1 MGGITSGIGLASG
14 LDSASIIEQLLS
26 LEARPRLLAQQRLGT
41 IQVQQSAYLDIN
53 SRLQN
58 LRGLLSS
65 LRTQPVFDAKS
76 ATSSNADVLT
86 ASVSASAAAGS
97 YTFLVDRLVS
107 SEQWLTRGF
116 SSADDVPVGAEAF
129 TFEGAE
135 ARLDRETDLADLNSG
150 NGIIR
155 GKIRISDGT
164 NSAEVD
170 LSKVATVTEVIDA
183 INEAGIGVTARAS
196 GGTFVLESSTGSGA
210 DITIENVGSAE
221 VVESLGFGSGATVSG
236 DELQGSSV
244 FGLTDFTPLSVL
256 NDGNG
261 VFANA
266 IIGQTA
272 DFTISV
278 NGSEFD
284 IRLGDLYD
292 SETVL
297 IEGKAA
303 TVGDAIQRINDE
315 LDGTGVVARVN
326 SDGNGFELFD
336 SIGTS
341 TIVLEAGS
349 GLVGNALEDLGF
361 TAGSTTG
368 SVGGGQVLAGMN
380 STLVSGL
387 KGAAEDIGDG
397 ILQIR
402 ARDGSVFNVTLT
414 ELDSDFSSL
423 VRDLQDQVDPTKIS
437 VELDEMGTG
446 LKFTDLTGGGGNL
459 SIVGSGGPNDTAAA
473 LGISTGVSGVA
484 SDTFSGDRIQR
495 QYVGLN
501 TLVED
506 LNGGNGIG
514 TGRFRIID
522 TNGNASEIE
531 IGSDTRTVADLI
543 RSIESAVEGD
553 DLTVRINDN
562 GDGFVV
568 EDASGGLSRLQI
580 EDISGSVAASLRLA
594 GEAEDGAE
602 STIVGSY
609 ETRVEFEPDDSLRDV
624 MNKINSAGVGVT
636 ASILNEGVGA
646 NPFRLS
652 LSARESG
659 EAGRTLIDTGD
670 FDLGLTQ
677 IEQGQ
682 DAKAF
687 FGSSDPAQA
696 VLFTSSSNT
705 ISDVFEGIT
714 LNLQSVS
721 DDPVTI
727 TVAGDRS
734 DLEGRIEEFV
744 TAFNETLDR
753 IDFQSRFDQ
762 ETEARG
768 PLLGD
773 STLIGLKTAMVNTIL
788 GGPDNV
794 SGRFGNLSQV
804 GLTIGEG
811 GRLELDKERLGQAL
825 DEDAQ
830 AVEDLLIAREIDQAG
845 GTRTIGE
852 GIIVTDPDARETFSS
867 LGVFA
872 KVEELARNY
881 IDSVDGVLTAR
892 NRALDNQIQLQ
903 EDRIAFFDQKLDDKR
918 LRLER
923 EFAAL
928 EGIISNFQA
937 QQAALS
943 SLVG

>member
-14 LDSASIIEQLLS
+14 LDSASIIQQLLS
-26 LEARPRLLAQQRLGT
+26 LEARPRLLAQQRLGS
-41 IQVQQSAYLDIN
+41 IQVQQSAFLDIN

-58 LRGLLSS
+58 LRGQLSS
-65 LRTQPVFDAKS
+65 FRTQPVFDAKS
-76 ATSSNADVLT
+76 ASSTNPDILSAT
-86 ASVSASAAAGS
+86 VSSAAAAGS

-116 SSADDVPVGAEAF
+116 SSADDVPVGADAF

-135 ARLDRETDLADLNSG
+135 ARLDRETDLADLNGG
-150 NGIIR
+150 NGIVR

-170 LSKVATVTEVIDA
+170 LSRAATVTEVLDA
-183 INEAGIGVTARAS
+183 INDAGIGVTARAS
-196 GGTFVLESSTGSGA
+196 GGSFVLESSTGSGG
-210 DITIENVGSAE
+210 DITIENVGAAE
-221 VVESLGFGSGATVSG
+221 VVESLGFGDGAAVSG
-236 DELQGSSV
+236 DELQGTSV
-244 FGLTDFTPLSVL
+244 FGLSDFTPLSVL

-261 VFANA
+261 VFAND
-266 IIGQTA
+266 IIGDAA
-272 DFTISV
+272 DFTIRV
-278 NGSEFD
+278 DGTD
-284 IRLGDLYD
+284 YDVRLGELYD
-292 SETVL
+292 DDFEV
-297 IEGKAA
+297 IDGRAA
-303 TVGDAIQRINDE
+303 TVGDAIQRINDA
-315 LDGTGVVARVN
+315 LGSSGVVARVN
-326 SDGNGFELFD
+326 AEGNGFELFD
-336 SIGTS
+336 SVGDKEIE
-341 TIVLEAGS
+341 LEAGS

-361 TAGSTTG
+361 SESTTTG
-368 SVGGGQVLAGMN
+368 TVSGGQVLAGLN

-387 KGAAEDIGDG
+387 KGSADNIGDG
-397 ILQIR
+397 VLQIR
-402 ARDGSVFNVTLT
+402 SRDGTVFNVTLT
-414 ELDSDFSSL
+414 ELDSDVSSL
-423 VRDLQDQVDPTKIS
+423 IKDLQDQIDPTKIS

-446 LKFTDLTGGGGNL
+446 LKFTDVSGGGGNL
-459 SIVGSGGPNDTAAA
+459 AIVGSGGANDTATA
-473 LGISTGVSGVA
+473 LGISTSVAGVA
-484 SDTFSGDRIQR
+484 SDVFSGDRIQR

-514 TGRFRIID
+514 TGTFRIID
-522 TNGNASEIE
+522 TSGGVSEVE
-531 IGSDTRTVADLI
+531 ISTDIRTVGDLI
-543 RSIESAVEGD
+543 GQIESAVEGD

-568 EDASGGLSRLQI
+568 EDASGGTSNLQI
-580 EDISGSVAASLRLA
+580 EDVSGSVAESLRIA
-594 GEAEDGAE
+594 GEAEDGSE
-602 STIVGSY
+602 GTIVGSY
-609 ETRVEFEPDDSLRDV
+609 ETRIEFDPDDSLRDV
-624 MNKINSAGVGVT
+624 KNKINSAGVGVT

-652 LSARESG
+652 FSARESG
-659 EAGRTLIDTGD
+659 VSGRTLIDTGG

-714 LNLQSVS
+714 LNLRSVS

-734 DLEGRIEEFV
+734 DLEGRIDEFV
-744 TAFNETLDR
+744 TGFNETLDR

-762 ETEARG
+762 DTEVRG

-773 STLIGLKTAMVNTIL
+773 STLIGLKTAMVNTVL
-788 GGPDNV
+788 SGPDNV
-794 SGRFGNLSQV
+794 SGRFTNLSQI
-804 GLTIGEG
+804 GITLGEG

-830 AVEDLLIAREIDQAG
+830 AVEDLLITRDIDQSG
-845 GTRTIGE
+845 GTRTLESGVV
-852 GIIVTDPDARETFSS
+852 VTDPTARETFSA

-903 EDRIAFFDQKLDDKR
+903 QDRIDAFDQRLDDKR
-918 LRLER
+918 LQLER

>member
-14 LDSASIIEQLLS
+14 LDSASIIQQLLS
-26 LEARPRLLAQQRLGT
+26 LEARPRLLAQQRLGQ
-41 IQVQQSAYLDIN
+41 IQVQQTAYLDIN

-58 LRGLLSS
+58 LRGLVTS

-76 ATSSNADVLT
+76 ATSSDESVLAAT
-86 ASVSASAAAGS
+86 VSASAAAGS

-107 SEQWLTRGF
+107 TEQWLTRGF
-116 SSADDVPVGAEAF
+116 SSSDDVPVGADAF

-150 NGIIR
+150 NGIVR
-155 GKIRISDGT
+155 GKIRISDGSST
-164 NSAEVD
+164 AEVD

-183 INEAGIGVTARAS
+183 INAADVGVTAVAR
-196 GGTFVLESSTGSGA
+196 GGSFVLESSTGSGG
-210 DITIENVGSAE
+210 DITIENVGEAK
-221 VVESLGFGSGATVSG
+221 VAESLGLADGATVSG

-244 FGLTDFTPLSVL
+244 FGLTAFTPLSVL

-261 VFANA
+261 VFANV
-266 IIGQTA
+266 IIGQTE
-272 DFTISV
+272 DFSISV
-278 NGSEFD
+278 DGD
-284 IRLGDLYD
+284 VRDVRLGEIFEVDGEL
-292 SETVL
+292 L
-297 IEGKAA
+297 EGKAA
-303 TVGDAIQRINDE
+303 TVGDALDRINE
-315 LDGTGVVARVN
+315 ALDGTGVVAQIN
-326 SDGNGFELFD
+326 AAGNGFELFD
-336 SIGTS
+336 STGTRE
-341 TIVLEAGS
+341 IELAEGS
-349 GLVGNALEDLGF
+349 GLIGNTLEDLGF
-361 TAGSTTG
+361 TAGST
-368 SVGGGQVLAGMN
+368 VGTVDGGQVLAGMN
-380 STLVSGL
+380 STLLSGL
-387 KGAAEDIGDG
+387 KGSATDLGDG
-397 ILQIR
+397 ILQVR
-402 ARDGSVFNVTLT
+402 SRDGTVFNVTVTDL
-414 ELDSDFSSL
+414 ESDVASL
-423 VRDLQDQVDPTKIS
+423 ISQLRDQIDPSKIT

-446 LKFTDLTGGGGNL
+446 LKFTDVSGGGGNL
-459 SIVGSGGPNDTAAA
+459 SIVGSSGPNDTAVA
-473 LGISTGVSGVA
+473 LGISTGTSGVA
-484 SDTFSGDRIQR
+484 SNEFTGDRIQR

-506 LNGGNGIG
+506 LNGGSGIG
-514 TGRFRIID
+514 TGTFRVID
-522 TNGNASEIE
+522 TNGKSSDVE
-531 IGSDTRTVADLI
+531 IGSDIRTVADLI
-543 RSIESAVEGD
+543 RSVESAIEGD
-553 DLTVRINDN
+553 DVSVRINDN

-568 EDASGGLSRLQI
+568 EDASGGVNRLQI
-580 EDISGSVAASLRLA
+580 EDVSGTVAASLRIA
-594 GEAEDGAE
+594 GEAEDDAE
-602 STIVGSY
+602 GMIVASY
-609 ETRVEFEPDDSLRDV
+609 ETRVEFDPDDSLRDV

-646 NPFRLS
+646 NPFRLT

-659 EAGRTLIDTGD
+659 VAGRTLIDTGG

-714 LNLQSVS
+714 LNLKSVS

-734 DLEGRIEEFV
+734 ELEGRVDEFV

-762 ETEARG
+762 DTEARG

-773 STLIGLKTAMVNTIL
+773 GTLIGLKTAMVNTIL
-788 GGPDNV
+788 AGPDNV
-794 SGRFGNLSQV
+794 SGRFSNLSQV
-804 GLTIGEG
+804 GITIGEG
-811 GRLELDKERLGQAL
+811 GRLEVDKERLGQAL

-845 GTRTIGE
+845 GTRSLGE
-852 GIIVTDPDARETFSS
+852 GITVTDPTARETFSS

-872 KVEELARNY
+872 KVEELARTY

-892 NRALDNQIQLQ
+892 NRALDNQISLQ
-903 EDRIAFFDQKLDDKR
+903 EDRISFFDQRLDDKR

>member
-1 MGGITSGIGLASG
+1 TPVSAALIASITSV
-14 LDSASIIEQLLS
+14 
-26 LEARPRLLAQQRLGT
+26 T
-41 IQVQQSAYLDIN
+41 
-53 SRLQN
+53 
-58 LRGLLSS
+58 
-65 LRTQPVFDAKS
+65 
-76 ATSSNADVLT
+76 
-86 ASVSASAAAGS
+86 
-97 YTFLVDRLVS
+97 
-107 SEQWLTRGF
+107 
-116 SSADDVPVGAEAF
+116 
-129 TFEGAE
+129 
-135 ARLDRETDLADLNSG
+135 
-150 NGIIR
+150 
-155 GKIRISDGT
+155 
-164 NSAEVD
+164 
-170 LSKVATVTEVIDA
+170 VA
-183 INEAGIGVTARAS
+183 TARAS
-196 GGTFVLESSTGSGA
+196 GGTFVLESSTGSGG

-236 DELQGSSV
+236 DELQGTSV

-256 NDGNG
+256 SDGNG
-261 VFANA
+261 VFAND
-266 IIGQTA
+266 IIGDAA

-278 NGSEFD
+278 EGTDYD
-284 IRLGDLYD
+284 IRLGELFDA
-292 SETVL
+292 EFEV

-303 TVGDAIQRINDE
+303 TVGDALQRINDA
-315 LDGTGVVARVN
+315 LDGSGVVARVN

-336 SIGTS
+336 SAGTS
-341 TIVLEAGS
+341 EIVLEASS

-361 TAGSTTG
+361 TDGTTTG
-368 SVGGGQVLAGMN
+368 TVSGAQVLAGMN

-387 KGAAEDIGDG
+387 KGSAEDIGDG

-402 ARDGSVFNVTLT
+402 SRDGTVFNVTLT
-414 ELDSDFSSL
+414 ELDSDFSTL
-423 VRDLQDQVDPTKIS
+423 VRDLQDQLDPTKIS

-446 LKFTDLTGGGGNL
+446 LKFTDVSGGGGNL
-459 SIVGSGGPNDTAAA
+459 LIIGSGGANDTAAA

-484 SDTFSGDRIQR
+484 SDVFTGDRIQR

-514 TGRFRIID
+514 TGTFRIID
-522 TNGNASEIE
+522 TNGGVSEVE
-531 IGSDTRTVADLI
+531 IGSDIRTVSDLI
-543 RSIESAVEGD
+543 GQIESAVEGD

-562 GDGFVV
+562 GDGFVI
-568 EDASGGLSRLQI
+568 EDASGGLSNLQI
-580 EDISGSVAASLRLA
+580 EDVSGSVAASLRIA
-594 GEAEDGAE
+594 GEAEDGSE
-602 STIVGSY
+602 GVIVGSY
-609 ETRVEFEPDDSLRDV
+609 ETRVEFDPGDSLRDV

-659 EAGRTLIDTGD
+659 EAGRTLIDTGG

-727 TVAGDRS
+727 NVTGDRG

-794 SGRFGNLSQV
+794 SGRFSNLSQI

-830 AVEDLLIAREIDQAG
+830 AVEDLLITRDIDQAG
-845 GTRTIGE
+845 GTRVLESGAV
-852 GIIVTDPDARETFSS
+852 VTDPEARETFSA

-903 EDRIAFFDQKLDDKR
+903 EDRIAFFDQQLDDKR